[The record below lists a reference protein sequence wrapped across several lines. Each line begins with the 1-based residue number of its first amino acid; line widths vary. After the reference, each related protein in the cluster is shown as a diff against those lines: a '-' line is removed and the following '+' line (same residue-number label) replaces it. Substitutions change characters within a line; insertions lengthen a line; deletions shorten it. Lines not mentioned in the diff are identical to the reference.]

1 MDGPFD
7 FIVESRLPIAFGE
20 RMDLEDVYGVRYP
33 GDHKVGPATHGGS
46 PEREELTAFAA
57 AGPDIAP
64 GVRIPLGN
72 MVDEAPT
79 MARMLGFTM
88 EDTDGQIIEGMWK

>member
-1 MDGPFD
+1 
-7 FIVESRLPIAFGE
+7 
-20 RMDLEDVYGVRYP
+20 
-33 GDHKVGPATHGGS
+33 
-46 PEREELTAFAA
+46 
-57 AGPDIAP
+57 
-64 GVRIPLGN
+64 